1 MSNQKSSNFNQVLWL
16 GIGQIGTYL
25 IAFLS
30 TIILSRY
37 LSKTE
42 YGTYNQIIYVYM
54 TLMSVFTIGLP
65 TIFSYYIPRLSSSQQ
80 KTLIGSLNKIFLYLG
95 AIFSLVLY
103 FSSSIIANMLNN
115 PELAIGLKIFAIFP
129 LFTLPTLGIEGLY
142 TALRKTKEVAYYQ
155 IYSRTLM
162 LLCIVL
168 PVVLYQ
174 PNYRLAIIGWGVASF
189 FSFLM
194 AMYMKS
200 KPYMKIEKESI
211 PNMYKSI
218 FDYSLP
224 LLGAFVAGFFISSA
238 DQFFISRYYGTEAFA
253 DYSAGSYGIPLVAV
267 ISASLKKV
275 LMPLF
280 SKAEHEGKMD
290 GAVQSYINAVNKSI
304 KLVFPLVVY
313 AIFFTS
319 YIVLFIYGEKYSTS
333 YSFMRNHLIR
343 DFIQIFPYFSVF
355 LALGMSRVYLNMH
368 IYGVVFVWILDFI
381 IVKLGLDASFIVL
394 VRTMFGVFSTI
405 FAMIYLFKF
414 KKINLMPRI
423 VIKQILIIILH
434 STLCAFLIFQ
444 LNNVFF
450 CGNYKPLITLIT
462 TFFLYYILL
471 VASSFIFKIN
481 YLELI
486 LNFKK
491 K

>member
-16 GIGQIGTYL
+16 GIGQIGTYV

-37 LSKTE
+37 LSKTD
-42 YGTYNQIIYVYM
+42 YGTYSQIIYVYM
-54 TLMSVFTIGLP
+54 TLMSIFTIGLP
-65 TIFSYYIPRLSSSQQ
+65 SIFSYYIPRLSSSQQ
-80 KTLIGSLNKIFLYLG
+80 KTLIDSLNKIFLYLG

-103 FSSSIIANMLNN
+103 FSSSIIAGLLKN

-129 LFTLPTLGIEGLY
+129 LFTLPTLGVEGLY
-142 TALRKTKEVAYYQ
+142 TALRKTKEVAFYQ

-189 FSFLM
+189 LSFIM
-194 AMYMKS
+194 AMYMKR
-200 KPYMKIEKESI
+200 KPYMKIENEFI

-224 LLGAFVAGFFISSA
+224 LLGAFVAGFFITSA
-238 DQFFISRYYGTEAFA
+238 DQFFISRYYGTDAFA

-280 SKAEHEGKMD
+280 SKAEHEGKID

-313 AIFFTS
+313 AVFFTS

-343 DFIQIFPYFSVF
+343 DFLQIFPYFSVF
-355 LALGMSRVYLNMH
+355 LALGMSRIYLNMH
-368 IYGVVFVWILDFI
+368 IYGVVFVWVLDFI
-381 IVKLGLDASFIVL
+381 VVRSGLDASYIVL

-405 FAMIYLFKF
+405 YAMIYLFKV
-414 KKINLMPRI
+414 KKINLMPSI
-423 VIKQILIIILH
+423 VIKQIFIVMLH

-444 LNNVFF
+444 LNDVFF
-450 CGNYKPLITLIT
+450 WGNYKPLITLII
-462 TFFLYYILL
+462 TFILYYILL
-471 VASSFIFKIN
+471 IASSFVFKIN

-486 LNFKK
+486 LNFRKK
-491 K
+491 